1 LEARLDRSA
10 KKISL
15 RRSKFSGTS
24 RPSATRTRTGE
35 NKMQDVKTNSIVGR
49 RKLMKSGAALGAASI
64 AAGAAPA
71 FAQGAAPVKIGHI
84 DSTTGNFAVL
94 GDSQIKGAQLAAAEL
109 NKKGGILGRPVQV
122 LVEDD
127 AGSPSTGIDKAGRL
141 LDQENVDFFTGT
153 TSSAVSLSLSQFA
166 AAHGKVFMCS
176 GGHVDKLTGP
186 SCNWATF
193 RVCST
198 TWILTSGDSKT
209 LVDKFGK
216 KWYFLTTDYAFG
228 HSEQTDYTKQI
239 TALGGSVV
247 GQALVPVGT
256 SDFSSY
262 LIQVKAAQPDVL
274 CLLLAGDDQINAMKQ
289 ITQFGINKTI
299 KVGGALFELEQIAA
313 LPEAARYGVW
323 TFEWYWN
330 QPGVPHVADFV
341 KRYVAASGGKYPSQR
356 SWFGYV
362 SVHALALAC
371 EKAQSTDS
379 VKVAKALEGL
389 VLPPEI
395 ALQPGA
401 PAFRAE
407 DHQLMLGMF
416 PGEVNATGTYPHL
429 FHVYGVVPGESIA
442 LPASQTGCTLTY
454 PA

>member
-1 LEARLDRSA
+1 MSFQGFN
-10 KKISL
+10 KK
-15 RRSKFSGTS
+15 
-24 RPSATRTRTGE
+24 
-35 NKMQDVKTNSIVGR
+35 NVGR
-49 RKLMKSGAALGAASI
+49 RNLIKSGAAISAASML
-64 AAGAAPA
+64 AKPG
-71 FAQGAAPVKIGHI
+71 FAQSNPIKIGQV

-94 GDSQIKGAQLAAAEL
+94 GQSQIAGAALAVAEL
-109 NKKGGILGRPVQV
+109 NAKGGILGRPVEIH
-122 LVEDD
+122 VEDD
-127 AGSPSTGIDKAGRL
+127 AGSPATGLDKAGRL
-141 LDQENVDFFTGT
+141 LDQENVDFFIGT
-153 TSSAVSLSLSQFA
+153 VSSAVSLSLSQFA

-209 LVDKFGK
+209 LVEKFGK

-228 HSEQTDYTKQI
+228 HSEQADYTKQV
-239 TALGGSVV
+239 TALGGTIV
-247 GQALVPVGT
+247 GGALVPVST
-256 SDFSSY
+256 PDFSSY
-262 LIQVKAAQPDVL
+262 LIQAKAAAPDVL

-289 ITQFGINKTI
+289 ITQFGINQTI

-341 KRYVAASGGKYPSQR
+341 KRYAANNGKYPSQR

-362 SVHALALAC
+362 SVHALALAT
-371 EKAQSTDS
+371 EKAGSTDS

-416 PGEVNATGTYPHL
+416 PGEVIQTGTYPNLMHIYD
-429 FHVYGVVPGESIA
+429 VIPGASLA
-442 LPASQTGCTLTY
+442 LPVSATGCSLTY
-454 PA
+454 PT

>member
-1 LEARLDRSA
+1 MSFNKLSSA
-10 KKISL
+10 
-15 RRSKFSGTS
+15 
-24 RPSATRTRTGE
+24 A
-35 NKMQDVKTNSIVGR
+35 VGR
-49 RKLMKSGAALGAASI
+49 RGLIKSGAVAGAV
-64 AAGAAPA
+64 AGAAGVLSKRA
-71 FAQGAAPVKIGHI
+71 FAQSGPVKIGQI

-94 GDSQIKGAQLAAAEL
+94 GDSQIAGAKMAVAEL
-109 NKKGGILGRPVQV
+109 NAKGGILGRPVQL

-127 AGSPSTGIDKAGRL
+127 AGSASTGLDKASRL
-141 LDQENVDFFTGT
+141 LDQENVDFFIGT
-153 TSSAVSLSLSQFA
+153 TSSAVSLALSQFA
-166 AAHGKVFMCS
+166 QAHSRIFMCT
-176 GGHVDKLTGP
+176 GGHVDKLTGA

-198 TWILTSGDSKT
+198 TWILTQGDSKT
-209 LVDKFGK
+209 LVDKYGK

-228 HSEQTDYTKQI
+228 HSEQTDYTKQV
-239 TALGGSVV
+239 TGMGGTIV
-247 GQALVPVGT
+247 GSGLVPVGT
-256 SDFSSY
+256 ADFSSY

-289 ITQFGINKTI
+289 ITQFGINKSI
-299 KVGGALFELEQIAA
+299 AVGGALFELEQIAA
-313 LPEAARYGVW
+313 LPEEARYGIW

-341 KRYVAASGGKYPSQR
+341 KRYVAANGGKYPSQR

-362 SVHALALAC
+362 SVHALALAS
-371 EKAQSTDS
+371 EKAGSTDS

-416 PGEVNATGTYPHL
+416 PGQVNQSGTYPNL
-429 FHVYGVVPGESIA
+429 MNIFGVVPGASIA
-442 LPASQTGCTLTY
+442 LPASSTGCTITY

>member
-1 LEARLDRSA
+1 MSFQG
-10 KKISL
+10 S
-15 RRSKFSGTS
+15 
-24 RPSATRTRTGE
+24 
-35 NKMQDVKTNSIVGR
+35 NNSVGR
-49 RKLMKSGAALGAASI
+49 RNLMKSGAAIGAASLL
-64 AAGAAPA
+64 APKTG
-71 FAQGAAPVKIGHI
+71 FAQSNPVKIGQI

-94 GDSQIKGAQLAAAEL
+94 GQSQIAGAALAVAEL
-109 NKKGGILGRPVQV
+109 NAKGGILGRPVEIH
-122 LVEDD
+122 VEDD
-127 AGSPSTGIDKAGRL
+127 AGSPSTGLDKAGRL
-141 LDQENVDFFTGT
+141 LDQENVDFFIGT
-153 TSSAVSLSLSQFA
+153 VSSAVSLSLSQFA
-166 AAHGKVFMCS
+166 AAHSKVFVCS
-176 GGHVDKLTGP
+176 GGHVDKLTGA

-209 LVDKFGK
+209 LVEKFGK

-228 HSEQTDYTKQI
+228 HSEQADYTKQV
-239 TALGGSVV
+239 TALGGTIV
-247 GQALVPVGT
+247 GGALVPVST
-256 SDFSSY
+256 PDFSSY
-262 LIQVKAAQPDVL
+262 LIQVKEAQPDVL

-289 ITQFGINKTI
+289 ITQFGINQTI

-341 KRYVAASGGKYPSQR
+341 KRYVAANNGKYPSQR

-362 SVHALALAC
+362 SVHALALAS
-371 EKAQSTDS
+371 EKAGSTDS

-401 PAFRAE
+401 PAFRAG

-416 PGEVNATGTYPHL
+416 PGEVIQTGTYPNLMHIYD
-429 FHVYGVVPGESIA
+429 VIPGATLA
-442 LPASQTGCTLTY
+442 LPESATGCSLTY